1 MESFPVNPIDILIV
15 VVLLV
20 SGGLAFA
27 RGFVRESLGLGAWI
41 GAAFATLFAFPE
53 AKGYLRSWIDMT
65 LLADAITGCAIF
77 VVTLV
82 ILVVLSHLLTARIRG
97 SRLGAIDRS
106 LGFAFGLLRGVIVV
120 CLAYMLL
127 VWAVP
132 EEDRPAWIEEARFI
146 PWVHQG
152 AEVIRTVV
160 PKRWAEQGAATGEEI
175 KRKGEAAIE
184 AERALRELT
193 GPELTAEPEPG
204 DEEGAG
210 YSSDERR
217 GLDSVIET
225 IE

>member
-1 MESFPVNPIDILIV
+1 MESFPVNPADILIV
-15 VVLLV
+15 LILLV

-41 GAAFATLFAFPE
+41 GAAFATLYAFPE

-65 LLADAITGCAIF
+65 LLADAITGLAIF

-82 ILVVLSHLLTARIRG
+82 ILVVMSHLLTARIRG

-106 LGFAFGLLRGVIVV
+106 LGFAFGLLRGAIVV

-132 EEDRPAWIEEARFI
+132 EEDRPGWIEEARFM

-152 AEVIRTVV
+152 AEVIRAVV
-160 PKRWAEQGAATGEEI
+160 PKHWAEEGETTGEKI

-184 AERALRELT
+184 AERVLRELT
-193 GPELTAEPEPG
+193 GSEPTPEPG
-204 DEEGAG
+204 DEEEGTG
-210 YSSDERR
+210 YSTDERR
-217 GLDSVIET
+217 GLDNVIET

>member
-1 MESFPVNPIDILIV
+1 MENFPVNPVDILIV
-15 VVLLV
+15 LVLLV

-41 GAAFATLFAFPE
+41 GAAFATLYAFPE

-77 VVTLV
+77 IVTLV

-106 LGFAFGLLRGVIVV
+106 LGFAFGLLRGAIVV

-152 AEVIRTVV
+152 AEVIRVV
-160 PKRWAEQGAATGEEI
+160 MPEHWAEEGAATGEEI

-193 GPELTAEPEPG
+193 GSAPKPA
-204 DEEGAG
+204 DEEGTG
-210 YSSDERR
+210 YSTDERR
-217 GLDSVIET
+217 GLDSVIGI